1 MILRSNVGI
10 CVESNEKSET
20 SELSDFKI
28 SEFKELKTLIIFEG
42 WRVYMG
48 QYILLMFLFW

>member
-42 WRVYMG
+42 
-48 QYILLMFLFW
+48 